1 MSGEHGARS
10 TERADDGAAG
20 HGIAEEIMAEQSHV
34 DLAYRRLDEARELAG
49 QRLDEVRRTS
59 GGTPAA
65 RSERDAFAML
75 YEDRLVSLRAVEDRL
90 VFGRMDSR
98 PIVAD
103 DQDQDQDRDQD
114 HDHGQDHGQDG
125 GLGPDRLET
134 LYIGRTGLSDDRQ
147 RTLLTDWR
155 APAVEP
161 FYRAT
166 AADPGRVVRRRHLS
180 LRGRRVTALEDD
192 VLTTDGLDGGA
203 VVAGGGALMAAVD
216 AARTGQM
223 RDIVATLQAEQDEV
237 VRAPMNQV
245 LVVQGGPGTGK
256 TAVALHRAAYLLYA
270 HRDRIAR
277 SGVLIVGPNAAFLRY
292 IDQVLPSLGET
303 GVVMSTLG
311 GLYPGVRATTSDG
324 DEAARLKGEVR
335 SAALVAA
342 AVRLR
347 QRIPARPVRVDV
359 GGVGPQ
365 GSRQLQLRP
374 AAVRAAR
381 DAARATGADHNTAR
395 TTFVKRL
402 LSELVRQT
410 AAASGVRR
418 EDLDPEVRRDI
429 EGELRESVAVRRE
442 INLLWMPLDPV
453 GVLTDLWARPER
465 LAAAARLAE
474 ERHPGRGRAPVTPW
488 SDAELASLHRERGAA
503 LTVDDVPLLDELA
516 EVVGD
521 PVSRSGADAAARADA
536 ERRSRLAYAGAVIES
551 HATDD
556 TESLE
561 GMAAGLMD
569 AEDLADRWDVG
580 GVGATVAERA
590 AADRSWTY
598 GHVVVDEAQELS
610 AMAWRVLAR
619 RCPSRSMTVVG
630 DLAQTSSVAGAVRGG
645 GWEEALSPVLAGTTG
660 SGLDLG
666 RPWHLAQLT
675 VNYRTPR
682 QVMDLAGA
690 ALRAAG
696 VDAPV
701 PSSVRDATTEP
712 VAVTAPGPVGGE
724 CWTAEVVDAAAAA
737 LARRGEGTVA
747 VVCPPG
753 LRPHLARALRGDPRT
768 ADAAAPTTR
777 SGPTTS
783 AVHLTD
789 VAGVKGLE
797 FDEVV
802 LVEPATIVAAGSRG
816 INDLYVA
823 MTRPTQRLVVV
834 TSQPLPAGLEAL
846 RPEVPPAG

>member
-1 MSGEHGARS
+1 MSDEHG
-10 TERADDGAAG
+10 TEHDAEGSNRIDDGGAG
-20 HGIAEEIMAEQSHV
+20 PAVAEHGIAEEIADEQDHV
-34 DLAYRRLDEARELAG
+34 DLAYQRLDEVRELAG
-49 QRLDEVRRTS
+49 QRLDDVRRTS

-75 YEDRLVSLRAVEDRL
+75 YEDRLVALRAVEDRL

-98 PIVAD
+98 P
-103 DQDQDQDRDQD
+103 
-114 HDHGQDHGQDG
+114 GDG
-125 GLGPDRLET
+125 PGAGDGSEGSAPGDLET
-134 LYIGRTGLSDDRQ
+134 LYIGRTGLSDEAQ

-166 AADPGRVVRRRHLS
+166 AAEPGRVVRRRHLS

-192 VLTTDGLDGGA
+192 VLTTDELGA
-203 VVAGGGALMAAVD
+203 GTVVAGGGALMAAVN

-223 RDIVATLQAEQDEV
+223 RDIVATLQSEQDQV
-237 VRAPMNQV
+237 VRAPLNQV

-311 GLYPGVRATTSDG
+311 GLYPGVRATVSDA
-324 DEAARLKGEVR
+324 DHAARLKGEVR
-335 SAALVAA
+335 AAALVGA

-347 QRIPARPVRVDV
+347 QRIPARPVRIDV
-359 GGVGPQ
+359 GSVGPR

-381 DAARATGADHNTAR
+381 DAARATGSDHNTAR
-395 TTFVKRL
+395 VTFVKRL
-402 LSELVRQT
+402 LGELVRQV
-410 AAASGVRR
+410 AASSGVRR
-418 EDLDPEVRRDI
+418 EDLDADSRRDI
-429 EGELRESVAVRRE
+429 ESELRESVTVRRE

-453 GVLTDLWARPER
+453 QVLTDLWSRPER
-465 LAAAARLAE
+465 LAAAAALAA
-474 ERHPGRGRAPVTPW
+474 ERRPLRGQPAMEPWTP
-488 SDAELASLHRERGAA
+488 DELAALHRERSAP

-516 EVVGD
+516 EIVGD
-521 PVSRSGADAAARADA
+521 PVSRSGADAAARAAA
-536 ERRSRLAYAGAVIES
+536 ERSSRLAYAGAVIES

-556 TESLE
+556 TESLD

-580 GVGATVAERA
+580 GSSGSVAERA

-598 GHVVVDEAQELS
+598 GHLVVDEAQELS

-630 DLAQTSSVAGAVRGG
+630 DLAQTSSAAGAGAVGG
-645 GWEEALSPVLAGTTG
+645 GWEEALAPVLSGTTG

-682 QVMDLAGA
+682 QVMELAGA
-690 ALRAAG
+690 VLAAAG

-701 PSSVRDATTEP
+701 PSSVRDAETGP
-712 VAVTAPGPVGGE
+712 AAVRAPAPAGGDGWLSAVADV
-724 CWTAEVVDAAAAA
+724 AAIA
-737 LARRGEGTVA
+737 LSRRGEGTVA
-747 VVCPPG
+747 VVTAPE
-753 LRPHLARALRGDPRT
+753 RRAALARALRLDPRT
-768 ADAAAPTTR
+768 AEASAPPR
-777 SGPTTS
+777 GGGS
-783 AVHLTD
+783 ATGALHVTD

-802 LVEPATIVAAGSRG
+802 LVEPGEIVAAGARG

-823 MTRPTQRLVVV
+823 LTRPTQRLVVV
-834 TSQPLPAGLEAL
+834 AAGALPAGLDVLGTVA
-846 RPEVPPAG
+846 